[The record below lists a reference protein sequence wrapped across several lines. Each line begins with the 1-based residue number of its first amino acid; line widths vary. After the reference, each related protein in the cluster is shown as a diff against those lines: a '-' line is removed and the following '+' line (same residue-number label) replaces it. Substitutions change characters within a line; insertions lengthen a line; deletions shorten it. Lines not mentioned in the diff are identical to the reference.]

1 MFYFLGPP
9 ETQFFEDVRKG
20 RMKLSSTARNL
31 SSNTELLQVAIYFN
45 YDVHEIIFN
54 FKISNFEQDN
64 SRWEGEFTRE
74 LYEYELIL
82 YKAFE
87 KGQYDNA
94 ELKKTW
100 TFFNAIFYCGTI
112 YTTIGEYANFVL
124 F

>member
-1 MFYFLGPP
+1 MLEKFYFNIL
-9 ETQFFEDVRKG
+9 FYN
-20 RMKLSSTARNL
+20 SS
-31 SSNTELLQVAIYFN
+31 
-45 YDVHEIIFN
+45 
-54 FKISNFEQDN
+54 QDDL
-64 SRWEGEFTRE
+64 RWEGEFTRE

-112 YTTIGEYANFVL
+112 YTTIGE
-124 F
+124 